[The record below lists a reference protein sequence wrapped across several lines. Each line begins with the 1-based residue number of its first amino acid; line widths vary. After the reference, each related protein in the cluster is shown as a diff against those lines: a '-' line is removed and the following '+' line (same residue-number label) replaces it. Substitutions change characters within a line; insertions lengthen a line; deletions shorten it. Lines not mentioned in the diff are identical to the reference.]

1 VTDVPVAV
9 EGDLPVGVDAKPFV
23 PNRTVTLVFVSSVN
37 DITIRAVNYASSLE
51 ATETRAVFF
60 DIDPEKALDL
70 ETRWLRSGIQ
80 IPLDVVEAPFRD
92 LSIPM
97 MAEVRRFT
105 DRPDTVVNLIVPEF
119 IVTKWWQL
127 PLHNQ
132 TALFVKRLFL
142 FEERVVLT
150 SVPLVA
156 SEEEKARTAAA
167 VVEPGRAPA

>member
-1 VTDVPVAV
+1 
-9 EGDLPVGVDAKPFV
+9 
-23 PNRTVTLVFVSSVN
+23 
-37 DITIRAVNYASSLE
+37 
-51 ATETRAVFF
+51 
-60 DIDPEKALDL
+60 
-70 ETRWLRSGIQ
+70 
-80 IPLDVVEAPFRD
+80 
-92 LSIPM
+92 M